1 VKKKRKATDRQ
12 GEPIKEPQELLTDAL
27 VLGLTASTD
36 ERVDKAVAL
45 AERIATLCSE
55 FEIFAAKRDALSRV
69 RMIKGIT

>member
-1 VKKKRKATDRQ
+1 MTRKAKTKVR
-12 GEPIKEPQELLTDAL
+12 EPIKEPQELLTEAL
-27 VLGLTASTD
+27 VLGLTANTD

-45 AERIATLCSE
+45 AERIATMCSE

>member
-1 VKKKRKATDRQ
+1 MKKKRKATDRQ
-12 GEPIKEPQELLTDAL
+12 REPIKEPQELLTDAL